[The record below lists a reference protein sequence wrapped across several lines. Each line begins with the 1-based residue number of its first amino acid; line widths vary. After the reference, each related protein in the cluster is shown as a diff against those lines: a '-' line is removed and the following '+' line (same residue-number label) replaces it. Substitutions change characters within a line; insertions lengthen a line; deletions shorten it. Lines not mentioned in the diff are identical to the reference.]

1 MPVPG
6 DSEQLKAFF
15 QTGRRLQYQK
25 NELILRA
32 GDEPQGVYLIESGI
46 IKIYALA
53 KQGIEHVTHFFGP
66 GDFFPLIWLFRGQMR
81 SVYYEALEPVT
92 VWQVPRDDFMDFITQ
107 NQDIT
112 FEMLEEM
119 VKRYVRYAGRI
130 ENLLYSDARERCAY
144 RLLSL
149 GNRFGVQT
157 PEGLV
162 IDATIT
168 HEDLARSVNM
178 TRETFGRSLTRLQRK
193 GIIAYGDEHHIIIKD
208 LSALVHII
216 GRDETEATWPELM
229 QYIPSKNGRV

>member
-1 MPVPG
+1 MQASD
-6 DSEQLKAFF
+6 DSDQLKAFF

-46 IKIYALA
+46 IKIYALTR
-53 KQGIEHVTHFFGP
+53 QGNEHVTHFFGP
-66 GDFFPLIWLFRGQMR
+66 GDIFPLIWLFRGQMR
-81 SVYYEALEPVT
+81 SVYYEALELVT
-92 VWQVPRDDFMDFITQ
+92 VRIVPRDDFMDFVMQ

-119 VKRYVRYAGRI
+119 VRRYLRYAGRI

-149 GNRFGVQT
+149 ANRFGIHT

-178 TRETFGRSLTRLQRK
+178 TRETFGRSLARLQRRN
-193 GIIAYGDEHHIIIKD
+193 IIGYDEHHILIKD
-208 LSALVHII
+208 LGALVNII
-216 GRDETEATWPELM
+216 GRDETQATWPELM
-229 QYIPSKNGRV
+229 QHID